1 MRPNQRLT
9 AAVLV
14 AVTAVSTAAA
24 AQEGIIS
31 RDLYQDRLRNDGN
44 KITFCYNPFGMMADF
59 ERELAE
65 TLGMAL
71 LAEVDF
77 FEIRR
82 GDLQTIQS
90 QYDYR
95 IPLTVDQIF
104 YMFVQYCDAFTGFL
118 VNDRNP
124 EWISV
129 TRPYLSAD
137 TVIFSRDAEAE
148 DAGDLPEDTRIGT
161 RMLAPGDAQ
170 LINYLSAQNGGWT
183 RVPYYDNALVLER
196 IEDGTNTVGMM
207 WLPGL
212 LNATGGDPEAAGY
225 HILPQMPFQVR
236 SVDVGI
242 ATRSQDSFLNATLSD
257 AIAALEAD
265 GTIEALL
272 VAHDLARPGGG

>member
-1 MRPNQRLT
+1 MRPIQRAL
-9 AAVLV
+9 AAASV
-14 AVTAVSTAAA
+14 AGMALSTAAA

-31 RDLYQDRLRNDGN
+31 RDIYQDRLRNDGN
-44 KITFCYNPFGMMADF
+44 KITFCYNPFGMMAGF

-77 FEIRR
+77 FEISR

-90 QYDYR
+90 EYDYR

-104 YMFVQYCDAFTGFL
+104 YMFVQYCDAFMGFL

-124 EWISV
+124 EWV
-129 TRPYLSAD
+129 TVSRPYLSAE
-137 TVIFSRDAEAE
+137 TVIFSRDE
-148 DAGDLPEDTRIGT
+148 DADEIGDLPGDTRIGT
-161 RMLAPGDAQ
+161 RMMAPGDAQ
-170 LINYLSAQNGGWT
+170 LINFLSAQRADWT

-196 IEDGTNTVGMM
+196 IEDGSNTAGMM

-242 ATRSQDSFLNATLSD
+242 ATRAQDSFLNTTLSD
-257 AIAALEAD
+257 AIAALQAD
-265 GTIEALL
+265 GTIEAML
-272 VAHDLARPGGG
+272 VAHDLARPDGG